1 MRMWHSRVLQHRF
14 SIFAFVGGRWQ
25 HVLEYSHSISAALGP
40 SGAPPGSA
48 SDVSSD
54 PSKARLICK

>member
-1 MRMWHSRVLQHRF
+1 M
-14 SIFAFVGGRWQ
+14 
-25 HVLEYSHSISAALGP
+25 LEYSHSISSALGP

-54 PSKARLICK
+54 PSKARLIC